1 MAAKGRLGAAYPYRN
16 ATIIVMAQENKTSE
30 QGPSFAELAAD
41 ARALIRRAL
50 KASLATMDAAT
61 NYPYA
66 SLITLG
72 TDPSGTPVFF
82 ISGLARHTRNL
93 VKDARASV
101 LVDGTGALGDS
112 LQGARVTLF
121 GRAEQTADEA
131 VGRRFLARHK
141 EAEFYAGFPDFSF
154 WRLNVEGAH
163 YIGGFGRIV
172 DLAPA
177 DLLIDMTG
185 TEALIAAEPDILA
198 HMNMNQDHADAIQLY
213 ATALVGAAPGLWR
226 MTGIDPQGC
235 DLVCD
240 GQAIRIP
247 FAVLIATPGEA
258 RAELVRLTNEARERA
273 ANP

>member
-1 MAAKGRLGAAYPYRN
+1 MAAKGRLGAAYPYGN
-16 ATIIVMAQENKTSE
+16 AIIIVMAQANKTTE
-30 QGPSFAELAAD
+30 QRPSFAELAGD

-72 TDPSGTPVFF
+72 TDPSGAPLFF
-82 ISGLARHTRNL
+82 ISGLARHTKNL
-93 VKDARASV
+93 LTDARASV
-101 LVDGTGALGDS
+101 LVDGTGALGDP

-131 VGRRFLARHK
+131 VRRRFLARHQ

-154 WRLNVEGAH
+154 WRLNVEGGH

-177 DLLIDMTG
+177 DLLIEMRDAAAL
-185 TEALIAAEPDILA
+185 TEAEPDILA
-198 HMNMNQDHADAIQLY
+198 HMNQDHADAIQLY
-213 ATALVGAAPGLWR
+213 ATSLAGAAPGPWR

-235 DLVCD
+235 DLVYD

-247 FAVLIATPGEA
+247 FAAIIATPGEA
-258 RAELVRLTNEARERA
+258 RAELVRLTNEARARA
-273 ANP
+273 DTA